1 MALIF
6 IERYFSD
13 QLKANL
19 NNVAGAHISDLCRTS
34 GKVNPNS
41 ALRFPLQLALLIS
54 PLCLLLPLNLE
65 KRSFNRG
72 ALIQWSIYL
81 GAHKPDV
88 LQQTEKRIWKAI
100 LDIVNQPSDY
110 VAILKVLASTF
121 PPTYIEEL
129 RNQSENVT
137 GWFNIQSEV
146 HSSAGSNAVQNSQEC
161 NTDDQASSSQQSE
174 SSRSQVTPI
183 SPPLDSAITHASQS
197 KTFSLSA
204 SPLESQTN
212 DAPDIN
218 EEANDNEEANR
229 DVEMIDRDD
238 RVDGDGGNGKN
249 RVDNDKEMG
258 EDGVS
263 SAGEKG
269 QVDGDGGN
277 GGGRAD
283 NDEEMGEDG
292 VRGVGG
298 VGEKGQ
304 VDGDEGNGVNRAGNE
319 EGVNKDGAR
328 DNEADPDARMDVDEV
343 EALPRPSQPSRTKSS
358 QLTNPSKTSSNNL
371 VKVGRQQTKSMT
383 SPTSPV
389 KVQKKKRPPPAEQAT
404 SSSQVR
410 NFPSPSGPIDSE
422 TRVNA
427 AKIMRVL
434 IVSKY
439 SMLFI
444 FNLFSMSSRKGEKR
458 LRSKTVMQRRF
469 IWVNP

>member
-1 MALIF
+1 M
-6 IERYFSD
+6 
-13 QLKANL
+13 
-19 NNVAGAHISDLCRTS
+19 
-34 GKVNPNS
+34 
-41 ALRFPLQLALLIS
+41 
-54 PLCLLLPLNLE
+54 
-65 KRSFNRG
+65 
-72 ALIQWSIYL
+72 YL

-129 RNQSENVT
+129 QNQSENVT

-146 HSSAGSNAVQNSQEC
+146 HSSAGSNAVQNSQER

-183 SPPLDSAITHASQS
+183 SPPLDNAITHPSQS

-229 DVEMIDRDD
+229 DVEMTDRDD
-238 RVDGDGGNGKN
+238 RVDGDGGNRKS
-249 RVDNDKEMG
+249 RVDNDEEMG

-263 SAGEKG
+263 SAGGKG

-292 VRGVGG
+292 VRGVG
-298 VGEKGQ
+298 EKGQ
-304 VDGDEGNGVNRAGNE
+304 VDVDEGNGENRAGNE
-319 EGVNKDGAR
+319 EEVNKDGAR
-328 DNEADPDARMDVDEV
+328 DNDADPDARMDVDEV
-343 EALPRPSQPSRTKSS
+343 EVEALPRPIRPNRTKSS
-358 QLTNPSKTSSNNL
+358 QLTNPSKTSPNTL
-371 VKVGRQQTKSMT
+371 VKVGRQQTKST
-383 SPTSPV
+383 TPPTPPV

-404 SSSQVR
+404 SSLQVR

-439 SMLFI
+439 STLFI